1 MIKFLQ
7 LDTTKL
13 KKKCCQIK
21 SVSNRIDCACDNF
34 IFVAHVNLS
43 LIKVF
48 IGNLMV
54 KKRLFSLK
62 DNILKMLCNE
72 INLVLL
78 LKIRFLFLT
87 QKNL

>member
-1 MIKFLQ
+1 
-7 LDTTKL
+7 
-13 KKKCCQIK
+13 
-21 SVSNRIDCACDNF
+21 
-34 IFVAHVNLS
+34 
-43 LIKVF
+43 
-48 IGNLMV
+48 MV

-87 QKNL
+87 QKIYKTIKKAKTLII